1 VVAWGLVVKPTP
13 SVVLG
18 ARYVDAVRFAVEV
31 HAGDDR
37 KGADVP
43 YASHLLAV
51 SSLVLEDGGGED
63 EAIAGL
69 LHDVVEDHGIERLAE
84 VRDRFG
90 DVVGDIVVACSDSL
104 VPDGEPKAP
113 WLVRKEAYV
122 AELRLETTP
131 EEALVVSCADKLHNA
146 RSILA
151 DLRDQGLPSLG
162 RFSAEPPQLLWYYE
176 SLALIFEQRL
186 AHRRNQALLR
196 EVVDELRSIIEA
208 GERVPA

>member
-1 VVAWGLVVKPTP
+1 VPEPTP

-18 ARYVDAVRFAVEV
+18 TRYVDAVRYALEV

-43 YASHLLAV
+43 YTSHLLAV
-51 SSLVLEDGGGED
+51 SALVLEDGGDED

-69 LHDVVEDHGIERLAE
+69 LHDAVEDHGLERLEEIRA
-84 VRDRFG
+84 RWG
-90 DVVGDIVVACSDSL
+90 DAVADIVVGCSDSL
-104 VPDGEPKAP
+104 VLDGEPKAP

-122 AELRLETTP
+122 AELRLERTP
-131 EEALVVSCADKLHNA
+131 EPVLVVSCADKLHNA

-162 RFSAEPPQLLWYYE
+162 RFSADPPQLLWYYE
-176 SLALIFEQRL
+176 SLAVIFQQRL
-186 AHRRNQALLR
+186 PHRRNQALLH
-196 EVVDELRSIIEA
+196 EVVAELRHLIEA